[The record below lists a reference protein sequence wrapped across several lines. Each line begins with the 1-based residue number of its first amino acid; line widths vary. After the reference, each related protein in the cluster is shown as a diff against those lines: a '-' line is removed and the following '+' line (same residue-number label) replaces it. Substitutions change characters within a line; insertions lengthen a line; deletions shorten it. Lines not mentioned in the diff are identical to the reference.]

1 MYTKGRRTKG
11 SRDQRI
17 KDASFNKLPFKNRHP
32 QKISTNYTCKSRDK
46 TIEAQYDRFCSANF
60 FNFVS
65 LGPQCLVGGPE
76 NSGEH
81 GKHGKKQE
89 KRDWLG

>member
-11 SRDQRI
+11 SREQRI

-46 TIEAQYDRFCSANF
+46 TIEAQYDRFL
-60 FNFVS
+60 
-65 LGPQCLVGGPE
+65 LGKFLQFCKSW
-76 NSGEH
+76 SGEQWRTRRTTRR
-81 GKHGKKQE
+81 K
-89 KRDWLG
+89 D